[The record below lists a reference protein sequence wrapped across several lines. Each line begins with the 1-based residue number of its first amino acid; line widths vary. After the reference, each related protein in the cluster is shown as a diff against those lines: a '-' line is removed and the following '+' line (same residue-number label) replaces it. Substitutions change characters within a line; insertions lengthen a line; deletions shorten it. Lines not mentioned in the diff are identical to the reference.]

1 MFGSPKQHDCNDPT
15 RVYNYKT
22 GNCVLCDAFTELKAL
37 YPYDEKNLTKKQACI
52 NIISEMERQLYGANK
67 GDFFPMISIE
77 LPRGVKSKGTID
89 RLSYFTAKN
98 IHFQSIAE
106 ARKYLDR
113 RWRQLWTYLP
123 EDTKLIIS
131 GKQYGKIDAISGVFQ
146 KSISNLETFSDT
158 IASTGASP
166 RILKLSV
173 SVDGEK
179 ADISFIIKKEE
190 QILKDIELIKEITKN
205 LAEPT
210 PVSHIKEVF
219 LPGFK
224 IVVDESTN
232 RVSVSSPDGKSF
244 ANEDF
249 FYDEIFLPTQKYRF
263 FVAIKNHPKKYKI
276 TFIGPS
282 QTKYSEMYVFYQ
294 FDHLKILGKLG
305 INNIIVDDSWWG
317 AFFKNNESVI
327 LLTRGVEMDTRTFQI
342 SNDTQ
347 LKSLTNYANPG
358 ENCVRL
364 NRVVFA
370 FYDDAHKN
378 YIF

>member
-1 MFGSPKQHDCNDPT
+1 MFGSPKHHDCNDPT

-22 GNCVLCDAFTELKAL
+22 GNCVLCDAFTELKSL
-37 YPYDEKNLTKKQACI
+37 YPYDGDLTKKQACI

-77 LPRGVKSKGTID
+77 LPKGVKSKGTID

-123 EDTKLIIS
+123 EETKLIIS

-146 KSISNLETFSDT
+146 NSISKLETFSDT
-158 IASTGASP
+158 IASTGAIP

-173 SVDGEK
+173 TIDGEK

-190 QILKDIELIKEITKN
+190 QIRKDISVIEELAKN
-205 LAEPT
+205 LAEPA
-210 PVSHIKEVF
+210 PLSFIKEVY

-232 RVSVSSPDGKSF
+232 RASVSSPDGKSF
-244 ANEDF
+244 ANEEF
-249 FYDEIFLPTQKYRF
+249 TYDEIFLPTEKWRF
-263 FVAIKNHPKKYKI
+263 FVAIANHAKKYKI

-282 QTKYSEMYVFYQ
+282 PSPYSEMYVFYQ
-294 FDHLKILGKLG
+294 FDHSKILGKLRMA
-305 INNIIVDDSWWG
+305 NLIVDDSSLG
-317 AFFKNNESVI
+317 AYFKNNESVI
-327 LLTRGVEMDTRTFQI
+327 YLTRGVEMDTRTFFF
-342 SNDTQ
+342 SNHIQ